1 MKKRQAKKQIK
12 KCIGRL
18 YANGLRVYNCVSN
31 PVYTGGTCVEIDEDC
46 YRFEIHYSRK
56 RHGAPLL
63 LRNRWLGLYNQI
75 HRNDEQT

>member
-31 PVYTGGTCVEIDEDC
+31 PEYTGGTCTVLDEDC
-46 YRFEIHYSRK
+46 YRCEVHYFRN

-63 LRNRWLGLYNQI
+63 LSSRWHGLFNQT
-75 HRNDEQT
+75 HHDHE